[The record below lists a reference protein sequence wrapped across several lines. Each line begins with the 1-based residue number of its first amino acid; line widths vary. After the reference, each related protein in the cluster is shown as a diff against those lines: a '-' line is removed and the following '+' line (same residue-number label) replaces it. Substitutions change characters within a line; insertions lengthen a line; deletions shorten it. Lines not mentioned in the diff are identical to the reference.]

1 MRSPDFKALLARLN
15 KNLVL
20 LLLFTNLLLKYLEE
34 KDPRPRRKPPGRSS
48 RDTVFPSISMG
59 TTDNL
64 TSLSN
69 SLYIMFENFD
79 LFLNKN

>member
-48 RDTVFPSISMG
+48 RDTAFPSISMG